1 MLRMSIDH
9 DINNKTHCLLHSVI
23 CVVTHVKNKCSNPN
37 TWFIFIIHTQQCRLV
52 SEICLSTAVA
62 HCFYGTSPTLTGT
75 SKQKRNSDL
84 GLLDEVVTHGLSAG
98 ILFCDLRLQAY
109 RAPVV
114 NHGSGA
120 RGQPPA
126 VNHGSGMLKSKCI
139 LKLQIEM
146 AVLYRPH

>member
-1 MLRMSIDH
+1 MLCMSIDH
-9 DINNKTHCLLHSVI
+9 DINKNPLSATHCRLCCDTRL
-23 CVVTHVKNKCSNPN
+23 KNMLQSKHL
-37 TWFIFIIHTQQCRLV
+37 FLIIHTQQCRLV

-62 HCFYGTSPTLTGT
+62 HCSYGTSPTLTGT
-75 SKQKRNSDL
+75 SKQKRKSDL
-84 GLLDEVVTHGLSAG
+84 GLLDEVVTHGVSAG

-114 NHGSGA
+114 NHGSGT

-139 LKLQIEM
+139 LKLHAEM
-146 AVLYRPH
+146 TVFYRPH